1 MAAKLAI
8 IANYPNF
15 LYLCNIIIANHESEI
30 DYIRCGG
37 CGMRRDSRR
46 MHINDSKRLPFGHG
60 TSPPVETP

>member
-15 LYLCNIIIANHESEI
+15 PYLCNIIIANYESEI

-37 CGMRRDSRR
+37 CGMCRDS
-46 MHINDSKRLPFGHG
+46 
-60 TSPPVETP
+60 